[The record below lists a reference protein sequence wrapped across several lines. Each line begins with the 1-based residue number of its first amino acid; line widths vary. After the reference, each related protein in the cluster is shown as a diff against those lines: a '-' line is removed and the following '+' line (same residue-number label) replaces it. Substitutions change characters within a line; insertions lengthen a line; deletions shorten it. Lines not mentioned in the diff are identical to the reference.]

1 MKIIFLIPLV
11 ALGFLTPAY
20 GQLLSDA
27 TGLVNRLDVQTKGH
41 TYEVEVVSNFDIT
54 DYTFDDSENRLSLSF
69 ESGLENNLGEMI
81 IPRALLG
88 GNFTFY
94 LNDKEFFP
102 NFKSNEKISFITLNF
117 TGMGSHSLDIFA
129 TETPESQPN
138 TNEQNSLPTSEEPTE
153 NQEVGGCLIATATF
167 GSELAPQVQNL
178 RELRDNYLLKSKYGS
193 EFMNTFN
200 IFYYSFSPVIADYE
214 RENPILKDTITVL
227 ITPLIYNLSFLNH
240 VSLDSEF
247 EVVGYGVGMI
257 LLNLGLYV
265 GAPVIVLSHINKFRK
280 SKFR

>member
-1 MKIIFLIPLV
+1 MKIIFLISLI

-41 TYEVEVVSNFDIT
+41 TYEVEVVSNFDIV
-54 DYTFDDSENRLSLSF
+54 DYTFDDTENRFSLSL

-88 GNFTFY
+88 ENFTFY
-94 LNDKEFFP
+94 LDDQEFFP

-117 TGMGSHSLDIFA
+117 TGMGNHSLDIFA
-129 TETPESQPN
+129 TEISESQPN
-138 TNEQNSLPTSEEPTE
+138 TSEQNSSPTSEEPTE

-200 IFYYSFSPVIADYE
+200 VFYYSFSPTIADYE
-214 RENPILKDTITVL
+214 RENPILKETITVL
-227 ITPLIYNLSFLNH
+227 ITPLIYNLSLLNH
-240 VSLDSEF
+240 VSMDSEF
-247 EVVGYGVGMI
+247 EVVGYGISMI

-265 GAPVIVLSHINKFRK
+265 GAPVIVLSQINKFRK